1 MGQKS
6 RFKKFDR
13 AAISQKDIDNTFLVK
28 LPDGLKA
35 RVSDNIK
42 AQNAQMTQMLK
53 GFAESFN
60 GLDLNTEPQASDREI
75 GYFFIQGFLT
85 IDMRLDFFAIA
96 NDFFTNCPGI
106 CKTFNDEYYDENLD
120 FLYGKNENDVVY
132 FPNAEGDWFKIMILH
147 YIYRAAV
154 DMDNDFCK
162 KQLLYLYRTY
172 YKKEYNQIK
181 RFSEITLKDILSILG
196 DTNAGSIARIIV
208 MARFMGKTVRPEYPD
223 GRLLQLMHKDFTEH
237 TMAEQY
243 DFYEPVILEE
253 SLDESRDHMREAHD
267 MAKKY
272 MKKYKSA
279 IEELKVP
286 TSKLMFRYFALRE
299 RRELSWIADRWRE
312 DNGIV
317 EKYIGYAIALA
328 MSDPEYDYD
337 FLNKDIL
344 MSQSD
349 RENEGCIAEMMF
361 MAFTCYLSNELLC
374 AQVAETLDTSFLF
387 STEPDV
393 EVHYKGIEITA
404 EDSKESDYKTENE
417 QEIKQNEELV
427 SDLEAEIKALK
438 SKIKLQETEIS
449 SLREENKKVKDLQEA
464 LEKEKQENAD
474 DKKELAALR
483 TFVHELD
490 DENNESSRT
499 SIDEMKR
506 LLSSKKVTIIG
517 GHQNLVNY
525 LKQEFPDWTYTAT
538 EVRSD
543 IPLSK
548 LLNQDITIFCA
559 EHICHAFYYKYLH
572 MVRKNDLKIGYIQGS
587 NVEQIITQIYG
598 QIQ

>member
-13 AAISQKDIDNTFLVK
+13 AAISQKDIDNTFLGK

-132 FPNAEGDWFKIMILH
+132 FSNAEGDWFKIMILH
-147 YIYRAAV
+147 YIYRTAV

-196 DTNAGSIARIIV
+196 DTNACSIARIIV

-223 GRLLQLMHKDFTEH
+223 GRLLQLMHKDFIEH

-253 SLDESRDHMREAHD
+253 SLDESRDHMREAQD

-272 MKKYKSA
+272 MKKYKST

-299 RRELSWIADRWRE
+299 RKELSWIADRWRG
-312 DNGIV
+312 DDGIV
-317 EKYIGYAIALA
+317 EKYIGCAIALA
-328 MSDPEYDYD
+328 MSDPECDYD

-344 MSQSD
+344 TSQSD
-349 RENEGCIAEMMF
+349 RGNERCIAEMMF
-361 MAFTCYLSNELLC
+361 MAFVCYLSNELLC

-404 EDSKESDYKTENE
+404 EDSKESDDKTENE
-417 QEIKQNEELV
+417 QESKQSEELV

-438 SKIKLQETEIS
+438 SKIKMQETEIS
-449 SLREENKKVKDLQEA
+449 SLRKENKKTKELQEE

-490 DENNESSRT
+490 DEGNESNRT
-499 SIDEMKR
+499 SIDEMKK

-572 MVRKNDLKIGYIQGS
+572 MARKNDLKIGYIQGS

-598 QIQ
+598 QI

>member
-13 AAISQKDIDNTFLVK
+13 GAISQNDIDKTFLGK

-196 DTNAGSIARIIV
+196 NTNASSIARIIV

-223 GRLLQLMHKDFTEH
+223 DRLLQLMHKDFTEH

-253 SLDESRDHMREAHD
+253 SLDESRDHMREAQD

-299 RRELSWIADRWRE
+299 RKELSWIADRWRG
-312 DNGIV
+312 DDRIV

-344 MSQSD
+344 MSQSGW
-349 RENEGCIAEMMF
+349 ENEGCIAEMMF
-361 MAFTCYLSNELLC
+361 MAFVCYLSNELLC

-404 EDSKESDYKTENE
+404 EDSKESDDKTENE
-417 QEIKQNEELV
+417 QESKQSEELV

-438 SKIKLQETEIS
+438 SKIKMQETEIS
-449 SLREENKKVKDLQEA
+449 SLREENRKTKELQEE

-490 DENNESSRT
+490 DEGSESSKT

-572 MVRKNDLKIGYIQGS
+572 MARKNDLKIGYIQGS

-598 QIQ
+598 QI

>member
-299 RRELSWIADRWRE
+299 RKELSWIADRWRE

-393 EVHYKGIEITA
+393 EVHYKGIETTA
-404 EDSKESDYKTENE
+404 EDSKESDDKTENE

>member
-13 AAISQKDIDNTFLVK
+13 TVISQKDIDNTFLGK

-96 NDFFTNCPGI
+96 NDFFTNRPGI

-181 RFSEITLKDILSILG
+181 RFSEITLKDILGILG
-196 DTNAGSIARIIV
+196 DTNADSIARIIV

-253 SLDESRDHMREAHD
+253 SLDESRDHMSEAQD

-272 MKKYKSA
+272 MKKYKSV
-279 IEELKVP
+279 IEESKVP

-299 RRELSWIADRWRE
+299 RKELSWIADRWRE

-344 MSQSD
+344 MSQSG

-404 EDSKESDYKTENE
+404 EDSKESDDKTENE
-417 QEIKQNEELV
+417 QESKQSEELV

-438 SKIKLQETEIS
+438 SKIKMQETEIS
-449 SLREENKKVKDLQEA
+449 SLREENRKTKELQEE

-517 GHQNLVNY
+517 GHQNLINY

-559 EHICHAFYYKYLH
+559 EHICHAFYYKYLR
-572 MVRKNDLKIGYIQGS
+572 MARKNDLKIGYIQGS

-598 QIQ
+598 QI

>member
-154 DMDNDFCK
+154 DMDNNFCK

-181 RFSEITLKDILSILG
+181 RFSEITLKDILGILG

-237 TMAEQY
+237 TIAEQY

-299 RRELSWIADRWRE
+299 RKELSWIADRWRE

-344 MSQSD
+344 MSQSG
-349 RENEGCIAEMMF
+349 RENKGCIAEMMF

-404 EDSKESDYKTENE
+404 EDSKESDDKTENE
-417 QEIKQNEELV
+417 QESKQNEELV

-438 SKIKLQETEIS
+438 SKIKMQETEIS
-449 SLREENKKVKDLQEA
+449 SLREANKKVKELQEE

-490 DENNESSRT
+490 DEGNENSKT

-548 LLNQDITIFCA
+548 FLNQDITIFCA

-572 MVRKNDLKIGYIQGS
+572 MARKNDLKIGYIQGS

-598 QIQ
+598 QV

>member
-13 AAISQKDIDNTFLVK
+13 GAISQNDINKAFLGK

-181 RFSEITLKDILSILG
+181 RFSEITLKDILGILG

-237 TMAEQY
+237 TIAEQY

-253 SLDESRDHMREAHD
+253 SLDESRDHMSEAHD

-272 MKKYKSA
+272 MKKYKSV
-279 IEELKVP
+279 IEESKVP

-299 RRELSWIADRWRE
+299 RKELSWIADRWRE

-344 MSQSD
+344 TSQSD
-349 RENEGCIAEMMF
+349 RGNEGCIAEMMF
-361 MAFTCYLSNELLC
+361 MAFVCYLSNELLC

-404 EDSKESDYKTENE
+404 EDSNETDNAENTQES
-417 QEIKQNEELV
+417 KQNEELA

-438 SKIKLQETEIS
+438 SKIKMQETEIS
-449 SLREENKKVKDLQEA
+449 SLREENKKVKDLQEE

-490 DENNESSRT
+490 GEDNENNKT

-572 MVRKNDLKIGYIQGS
+572 MARKNDLKIGYIQGS

-598 QIQ
+598 QI

>member
-6 RFKKFDR
+6 RLKKFAR
-13 AAISQKDIDNTFLVK
+13 NAINQKDINNAFLGK
-28 LPDGLKA
+28 LPDGLKT
-35 RVSDNIK
+35 RVTDNIK
-42 AQNAQMTQMLK
+42 TQDTQMAQMLK

-60 GLDLNTEPQASDREI
+60 GLDFKTEPQASDREI

-181 RFSEITLKDILSILG
+181 RFSEITLKDILGILG
-196 DTNAGSIARIIV
+196 DTNADSIARIIV

-253 SLDESRDHMREAHD
+253 SLDESRDHMSEAQD

-272 MKKYKSA
+272 MKKYKSV
-279 IEELKVP
+279 IEESKVP

-299 RRELSWIADRWRE
+299 RKELSWIADRWRE

-344 MSQSD
+344 MSQSG

-404 EDSKESDYKTENE
+404 EDSKESDDKTENE
-417 QEIKQNEELV
+417 QESKQSEELV

-438 SKIKLQETEIS
+438 SKIKMQETEIS
-449 SLREENKKVKDLQEA
+449 SLREENRKTKELQEE

-517 GHQNLVNY
+517 GHQNLINY

-559 EHICHAFYYKYLH
+559 EHICHAFYYKYLR
-572 MVRKNDLKIGYIQGS
+572 MARKNDLKIGYIQGS

-598 QIQ
+598 QI

>member
-1 MGQKS
+1 
-6 RFKKFDR
+6 
-13 AAISQKDIDNTFLVK
+13 
-28 LPDGLKA
+28 
-35 RVSDNIK
+35 
-42 AQNAQMTQMLK
+42 MTQMLK

-223 GRLLQLMHKDFTEH
+223 DRLLQLMHKDFTEH

-253 SLDESRDHMREAHD
+253 SLDESRDHMREAQD

-299 RRELSWIADRWRE
+299 RKELSWIADRWRG
-312 DNGIV
+312 DDGIV

-328 MSDPEYDYD
+328 MSDPECDYD

-344 MSQSD
+344 TSQLD
-349 RENEGCIAEMMF
+349 RGNEGCIAEMMF
-361 MAFTCYLSNELLC
+361 MAFVCYLSNELLC

-404 EDSKESDYKTENE
+404 EDSKESDDKTENE
-417 QEIKQNEELV
+417 QESKQSEELV

-438 SKIKLQETEIS
+438 SKIKMQETEIS
-449 SLREENKKVKDLQEA
+449 SLREENKR
-464 LEKEKQENAD
+464 
-474 DKKELAALR
+474 AAGR
-483 TFVHELD
+483 T
-490 DENNESSRT
+490 
-499 SIDEMKR
+499 
-506 LLSSKKVTIIG
+506 
-517 GHQNLVNY
+517 
-525 LKQEFPDWTYTAT
+525 
-538 EVRSD
+538 
-543 IPLSK
+543 
-548 LLNQDITIFCA
+548 
-559 EHICHAFYYKYLH
+559 
-572 MVRKNDLKIGYIQGS
+572 
-587 NVEQIITQIYG
+587 
-598 QIQ
+598 

>member
-13 AAISQKDIDNTFLVK
+13 TVISQKDIDNTFLGK

-181 RFSEITLKDILSILG
+181 RFSEITLKDILGILG
-196 DTNAGSIARIIV
+196 DTNADSIARIIV

-253 SLDESRDHMREAHD
+253 SLDESRDHMSEAQD

-272 MKKYKSA
+272 MKKYKSV
-279 IEELKVP
+279 IEESKVP

-299 RRELSWIADRWRE
+299 RKELSWIADRWRE

-344 MSQSD
+344 MSQSG

-404 EDSKESDYKTENE
+404 EDSKESDDKTENE
-417 QEIKQNEELV
+417 QESKQSEELV

-438 SKIKLQETEIS
+438 SKIKMQETEIS
-449 SLREENKKVKDLQEA
+449 SLREENRKTKELQEE

-517 GHQNLVNY
+517 GHQNLINY

-559 EHICHAFYYKYLH
+559 EHICHAFYYKYLR
-572 MVRKNDLKIGYIQGS
+572 MARKNDLKIGYIQGS

-598 QIQ
+598 QI

>member
-6 RFKKFDR
+6 RLKKFAR
-13 AAISQKDIDNTFLVK
+13 NAINQKDINNAFLGK
-28 LPDGLKA
+28 LPDGLKT
-35 RVSDNIK
+35 RVTDNIK
-42 AQNAQMTQMLK
+42 TQDTQMAQMLK

-60 GLDLNTEPQASDREI
+60 GLDFKTEPQASDREI
-75 GYFFIQGFLT
+75 GYFFVQGFLT

-96 NDFFTNCPGI
+96 NDFFINCPGI
-106 CKTFNDEYYDENLD
+106 CKTFNEEYYDENLD
-120 FLYGKNENDVVY
+120 FLYGKNEDDVVY
-132 FPNAEGDWFKIMILH
+132 FPSAEGDWFKIMILH

-172 YKKEYNQIK
+172 YKKEYNQVK
-181 RFSEITLKDILSILG
+181 RFSEITLKDVLDILG
-196 DTNAGSIARIIV
+196 DTNASSIARIIV
-208 MARFMGKTVRPEYPD
+208 MAKFMGKTVKPEYPD
-223 GRLLQLMHKDFTEH
+223 GKLLQLMHKDFTER
-237 TMAEQY
+237 TIAEQY

-253 SLDESRDHMREAHD
+253 SLDESRDHMQEAQD

-272 MKKYKSA
+272 MKKYKSV
-279 IEELKVP
+279 IEELKAS

-299 RRELSWIADRWRE
+299 RKELSWIADRWHE
-312 DNGIV
+312 NDSIV

-328 MSDPEYDYD
+328 ISDPEYDYG
-337 FLNKDIL
+337 FLNKSIL
-344 MSQSD
+344 D
-349 RENEGCIAEMMF
+349 EETEGCIAKMMF

-387 STEPDV
+387 STEPDI
-393 EVHYKGIEITA
+393 EVHYKGIEIAAEYSKETDDA
-404 EDSKESDYKTENE
+404 EDTQESV
-417 QEIKQNEELV
+417 QGEELIT
-427 SDLEAEIKALK
+427 DLESEIKALK
-438 SKIKLQETEIS
+438 SKIKMQETEIS
-449 SLREENKKVKDLQEA
+449 SLREENRKVKDLQEE

-490 DENNESSRT
+490 DEGNKSSRT
-499 SIDEMKR
+499 SIDEMKK
-506 LLSSKKVTIIG
+506 LLNSKKVTIIG

-525 LKQEFPDWTYTAT
+525 LKQEFPNWTYTAT

-572 MVRKNDLKIGYIQGS
+572 MARKNDLKIGYIQGS

-598 QIQ
+598 QI

>member
-13 AAISQKDIDNTFLVK
+13 TVISQKDIDNTFLGK

-181 RFSEITLKDILSILG
+181 RFSEITLKDILGILG
-196 DTNAGSIARIIV
+196 DTNADSIARIIV

-253 SLDESRDHMREAHD
+253 SLDESRDHMSEAQD

-272 MKKYKSA
+272 MKKYKSV
-279 IEELKVP
+279 IEESKVP

-299 RRELSWIADRWRE
+299 RKELSWIADRWRE

-344 MSQSD
+344 MSQSG

-404 EDSKESDYKTENE
+404 EDSKESNDKTENE
-417 QEIKQNEELV
+417 QESKQSEELV

-438 SKIKLQETEIS
+438 SKIKMQETEIS
-449 SLREENKKVKDLQEA
+449 SLREENRKTKELQEE

-517 GHQNLVNY
+517 GHQNLINY

-559 EHICHAFYYKYLH
+559 EHICHAFYYKYLR
-572 MVRKNDLKIGYIQGS
+572 MARKNDLKIGYIQGS

-598 QIQ
+598 QI

>member
-13 AAISQKDIDNTFLVK
+13 GAISQNDINKAFLGK

-42 AQNAQMTQMLK
+42 AQNAQMTQILK

-60 GLDLNTEPQASDREI
+60 GLDFKTEPQASDREI

-106 CKTFNDEYYDENLD
+106 CKTFNEEYYDENLD
-120 FLYGKNENDVVY
+120 FLYGKNENDIVY

-172 YKKEYNQIK
+172 YKKEYNQVK
-181 RFSEITLKDILSILG
+181 RFSEITLKDILGILG
-196 DTNAGSIARIIV
+196 DTNASSIARIIV

-253 SLDESRDHMREAHD
+253 SLDESRDHMREAQD

-279 IEELKVP
+279 IEELKVS
-286 TSKLMFRYFALRE
+286 TSKLMFRYFAIRE
-299 RRELSWIADRWRE
+299 RKELSWIADRWRE

-328 MSDPEYDYD
+328 MSDPEYNYD

-344 MSQSD
+344 MSQSG

-404 EDSKESDYKTENE
+404 EDSNETDNAENTQES
-417 QEIKQNEELV
+417 KQNEELV

-438 SKIKLQETEIS
+438 SKIKMQETEIS
-449 SLREENKKVKDLQEA
+449 SLREENKQTKELQEE

-572 MVRKNDLKIGYIQGS
+572 MARKNDLKIGYIQGS

-598 QIQ
+598 QI

>member
-13 AAISQKDIDNTFLVK
+13 GAISQNDINKAFLGK

-42 AQNAQMTQMLK
+42 AQNAQMTQILK

-60 GLDLNTEPQASDREI
+60 GLDFKTEPQASDREI

-106 CKTFNDEYYDENLD
+106 CKTFNEEYYDENLD
-120 FLYGKNENDVVY
+120 FLYGKNENDIVY

-172 YKKEYNQIK
+172 YKKEYNQVK
-181 RFSEITLKDILSILG
+181 RFSEITLKDILGILG
-196 DTNAGSIARIIV
+196 DTNASSIARIIV

-253 SLDESRDHMREAHD
+253 SLDESRDHMREAQD

-279 IEELKVP
+279 IEELKVS
-286 TSKLMFRYFALRE
+286 TSKLMFRYFAIRE
-299 RRELSWIADRWRE
+299 RKELSWIADRWRE

-317 EKYIGYAIALA
+317 EKYIGYAIVLA
-328 MSDPEYDYD
+328 MSDPEYNYD

-344 MSQSD
+344 MSQSG

-404 EDSKESDYKTENE
+404 EDSNETDNAENTQES
-417 QEIKQNEELV
+417 KQNEELV

-438 SKIKLQETEIS
+438 SKIKMQETEIS
-449 SLREENKKVKDLQEA
+449 SLREENKQTKELQEE

-572 MVRKNDLKIGYIQGS
+572 MARKNDLKIGYIQGS

>member
-6 RFKKFDR
+6 RLKKFAR
-13 AAISQKDIDNTFLVK
+13 NAINQKDINNAFLGK
-28 LPDGLKA
+28 LPDGLKT
-35 RVSDNIK
+35 RVTDNIK
-42 AQNAQMTQMLK
+42 TQDTQMAQMLK

-60 GLDLNTEPQASDREI
+60 GLDFKTEPQASDREI

-181 RFSEITLKDILSILG
+181 RFSEITLKDILGILG
-196 DTNAGSIARIIV
+196 DTNADFITRIIV

-253 SLDESRDHMREAHD
+253 SLDESRDHMSEAQD

-272 MKKYKSA
+272 MKKYKSV
-279 IEELKVP
+279 IEESKVP

-299 RRELSWIADRWRE
+299 RKELSWIADRWRE

-344 MSQSD
+344 MSQSG

-404 EDSKESDYKTENE
+404 EDSKESDDKTENE
-417 QEIKQNEELV
+417 QESKQSEELV

-438 SKIKLQETEIS
+438 SKIKMQETEIS
-449 SLREENKKVKDLQEA
+449 SLREENRKTKELQEE

-517 GHQNLVNY
+517 GHQNLINY

-559 EHICHAFYYKYLH
+559 EHICHAFYYKYLR
-572 MVRKNDLKIGYIQGS
+572 MARKNDLKIGYIQGS

-598 QIQ
+598 QI

>member
-1 MGQKS
+1 
-6 RFKKFDR
+6 
-13 AAISQKDIDNTFLVK
+13 
-28 LPDGLKA
+28 
-35 RVSDNIK
+35 
-42 AQNAQMTQMLK
+42 MTQMLK

-181 RFSEITLKDILSILG
+181 RFSEITLKDILGILG
-196 DTNAGSIARIIV
+196 DTNADSIARIIV

-253 SLDESRDHMREAHD
+253 SLDESRDHMSEAQD

-272 MKKYKSA
+272 MKKYKSV
-279 IEELKVP
+279 IEESKVP

-299 RRELSWIADRWRE
+299 RKELSWIADRWRE

-344 MSQSD
+344 MSQSG

-404 EDSKESDYKTENE
+404 EDSKESDDKTENE
-417 QEIKQNEELV
+417 QESKQSEELV

-438 SKIKLQETEIS
+438 SKIKMQETEIS
-449 SLREENKKVKDLQEA
+449 SLREENRKTKELQEE

-517 GHQNLVNY
+517 GHQNLINY

-559 EHICHAFYYKYLH
+559 EHICHAFYYKYLR
-572 MVRKNDLKIGYIQGS
+572 MARKNDLKIGYIQGS

-598 QIQ
+598 QI

>member
-13 AAISQKDIDNTFLVK
+13 TVISRKDIDNTFLGK
-28 LPDGLKA
+28 LPNGLKA

-106 CKTFNDEYYDENLD
+106 CKTFNDEYYDENFD

-172 YKKEYNQIK
+172 YKKEYNQVK
-181 RFSEITLKDILSILG
+181 RFSEITLKDILGILG
-196 DTNAGSIARIIV
+196 DTNASSIARIIV
-208 MARFMGKTVRPEYPD
+208 MARFMGKTARPEYPD

-253 SLDESRDHMREAHD
+253 SLDESRDHMSEAQD

-272 MKKYKSA
+272 MKKYKSV
-279 IEELKVP
+279 IEESKVP

-299 RRELSWIADRWRE
+299 RKELSWIADRWRE

-344 MSQSD
+344 MSQSG

-404 EDSKESDYKTENE
+404 EDSKESDDKTENE
-417 QEIKQNEELV
+417 QESKQSEELV

-438 SKIKLQETEIS
+438 SKIKMQETKIS
-449 SLREENKKVKDLQEA
+449 SLREENRKTKELQEE
-464 LEKEKQENAD
+464 LEKEKQDNAD

-572 MVRKNDLKIGYIQGS
+572 MARKNDLKIGYIQGS

>member
-13 AAISQKDIDNTFLVK
+13 TVISQKDIDNTFLGK

-181 RFSEITLKDILSILG
+181 RFSEITLKDILGILG
-196 DTNAGSIARIIV
+196 DTNADSIVRIIV

-253 SLDESRDHMREAHD
+253 SLDESRDHMSEAQD

-272 MKKYKSA
+272 MKKYKSV
-279 IEELKVP
+279 IEESKVP

-299 RRELSWIADRWRE
+299 RKELSWIADRWRE

-344 MSQSD
+344 MSQSG

-404 EDSKESDYKTENE
+404 EDSKESDDKTENE
-417 QEIKQNEELV
+417 QESKQSEELV

-438 SKIKLQETEIS
+438 SKIKMQETEIS
-449 SLREENKKVKDLQEA
+449 SLREENRKTKELQEE

-517 GHQNLVNY
+517 GHQNLINY

-559 EHICHAFYYKYLH
+559 EHICHAFYYKYLR
-572 MVRKNDLKIGYIQGS
+572 MARKNDLKIGYIQGS

-598 QIQ
+598 QI

>member
-13 AAISQKDIDNTFLVK
+13 TVISQKDIDNTFLGK

-35 RVSDNIK
+35 GVSDNIK

-181 RFSEITLKDILSILG
+181 RFSEITLKDILGILG
-196 DTNAGSIARIIV
+196 DTNADSIARIIV

-253 SLDESRDHMREAHD
+253 SLDESRDHMSEAQD

-272 MKKYKSA
+272 MKKYKSV
-279 IEELKVP
+279 IEESKVP

-299 RRELSWIADRWRE
+299 RKELSWIADRWRE

-344 MSQSD
+344 MSQSG

-361 MAFTCYLSNELLC
+361 MVFTCYLSNELLC

-404 EDSKESDYKTENE
+404 EDSKESDDKTENE
-417 QEIKQNEELV
+417 QESKQSEELV

-438 SKIKLQETEIS
+438 SKIKMQETEIS
-449 SLREENKKVKDLQEA
+449 SLREENRKTKELQEE

-517 GHQNLVNY
+517 GHQNLINY

-559 EHICHAFYYKYLH
+559 EHICHAFYYKYLR
-572 MVRKNDLKIGYIQGS
+572 MARKNDLKIGYIQGS

-598 QIQ
+598 QI